1 MITEVKNILQ
11 GPLRALCVL
20 VLVAVA
26 MPLGAQQLGVP
37 QTDVLT
43 ISSERLFADSAF
55 GQRIFREIEAESTL
69 LAEENERI
77 VAQLSKEEK
86 DLTEKRSDLSA
97 DEFRPLAEAFDEK
110 VQSHRDG
117 QRAKLDALARRGEE
131 ARGQFFE
138 MAQPVLIELLREFGA
153 SIVIERSNVVLSTDA
168 SDITNAAIARI
179 DAAIGDGA
187 TLENNNNE

>member
-55 GQRIFREIEAESTL
+55 GQRVFREIEAESTL

>member
-55 GQRIFREIEAESTL
+55 GQRVFREIEAESTL

-86 DLTEKRSDLSA
+86 DLTDKRSDLSA

>member
-55 GQRIFREIEAESTL
+55 GQRVFREIEAESTL

-97 DEFRPLAEAFDEK
+97 NEFRPLAEAFDEK